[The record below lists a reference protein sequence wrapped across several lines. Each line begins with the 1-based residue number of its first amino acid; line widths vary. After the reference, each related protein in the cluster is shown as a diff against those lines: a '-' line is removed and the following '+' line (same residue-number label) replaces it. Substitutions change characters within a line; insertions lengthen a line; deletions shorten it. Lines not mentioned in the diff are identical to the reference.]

1 MAHHAFTSSEAFQV
15 SNTEIAMTHRIRSAF
30 VLSVLVVGLA
40 GCSHAPPPYAP
51 TAPSAPVPA
60 RPSPDPAVYM
70 PDVTLSGVAFE
81 ETPIGRAPIE
91 RVWVYCEPCSE
102 ETHGGT
108 YTDSN
113 GFYRFTGVWIDPA
126 HFPTRIYISKDGY
139 GDPAG
144 LPTPTPPNP
153 SGAGWREV
161 VINGNT
167 QFDVQL
173 VRR

>member
-1 MAHHAFTSSEAFQV
+1 
-15 SNTEIAMTHRIRSAF
+15 MTLGMRSVC
-30 VLSVLVVGLA
+30 VLSALVMGLA
-40 GCSHAPPPYAP
+40 GCSHAPPPFVPFVP

-60 RPSPDPAVYM
+60 RDPAVYM
-70 PDVTLSGVAFE
+70 SDVTLSGVAFE
-81 ETPIGRAPIE
+81 ETPTGRAPIE

-113 GFYRFTGVWIDPA
+113 GFYSFTGVWIDPA
-126 HFPTRIYISKDGY
+126 HFPTRIHINKDGY
-139 GDPAG
+139 VDPAG

-167 QFDVQL
+167 EFNVQL